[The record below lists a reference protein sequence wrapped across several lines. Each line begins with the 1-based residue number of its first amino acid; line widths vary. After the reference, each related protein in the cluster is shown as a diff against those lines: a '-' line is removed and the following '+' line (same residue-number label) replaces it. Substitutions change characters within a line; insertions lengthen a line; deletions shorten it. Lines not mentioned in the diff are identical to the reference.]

1 MSLRAAVLCLAALAA
16 CKGTPSPSGA
26 VPQTLRVDATIV
38 DTRFVTRD
46 HFIAG
51 VEMQIAG
58 EPFAEAMG
66 RVLTGYSRDHLPTNV
81 YFDPTLNGLGRNDPT
96 GFSTAVETY
105 EYSKQPMNNVALESG
120 AGTSLVFGPLLNPS
134 GAIGA
139 QALLLLRSRVQTLG
153 AESNAT
159 SRFIRSSTA
168 PDNALGWPGIWPVL
182 QPFASFDPSITA
194 TNHVDLAC
202 SISSDDDPG
211 ATGSLVSDDYECD
224 YTTLHL
230 IDREA
235 QVDKT
240 IGPGS
245 SGWAAW
251 KQALWVLNYLQVMH
265 DSNELGLDSVPAA
278 ELANVG
284 MPGNQ
289 IVGDDPMAVPGTFLG
304 SSDIE
309 GFQAGMFLTQLDNQ
323 AAQWLGTLTTTDGAT
338 LSGFAS
344 LKDALAYGDGSTL
357 RWFPGSIAVIE
368 TADAS
373 GFPRPA
379 FTLASPDSDLLDLA
393 GLLGSFS
400 SLYALT
406 DHANLAVG
414 GSDPALAYFDGD
426 PFPADDQLPD
436 GESTLHDRTLALA
449 RVVVANIDRL
459 HFDPTSEQL
468 VDSVTLA
475 GGTPVPGD
483 TLSID
488 TGAYALLAL
497 RTVRRAVDSTLQLY
511 SNTTPDAHGVPSPL
525 DTLGTIRGQAFGPR
539 LDALIDALSQTFRDK
554 LTTADGHAYD
564 GWNRTTGAPLGDDGD
579 LDSHS
584 AAIRGLLVAFLA
596 TGDVSYRER
605 ALTVWQRIETEFYD
619 PRARIYQLR
628 AGVREDSVVFTPRRF
643 GLLLG
648 AMRDLYELVAV
659 SPGQETLRTLLEDRV
674 TRLNKLVLNGWDDRD
689 QDDTVNWPDEC
700 VRTVAGLPRGGLQM
714 AERTLSG
721 ETGSLADQLTL
732 PRTITTDREQDCV
745 PEISAA
751 GLPSALADSITFS
764 LSPQSTP

>member
-1 MSLRAAVLCLAALAA
+1 M
-16 CKGTPSPSGA
+16 
-26 VPQTLRVDATIV
+26 
-38 DTRFVTRD
+38 
-46 HFIAG
+46 
-51 VEMQIAG
+51 
-58 EPFAEAMG
+58 
-66 RVLTGYSRDHLPTNV
+66 
-81 YFDPTLNGLGRNDPT
+81 
-96 GFSTAVETY
+96 
-105 EYSKQPMNNVALESG
+105 
-120 AGTSLVFGPLLNPS
+120 
-134 GAIGA
+134 
-139 QALLLLRSRVQTLG
+139 
-153 AESNAT
+153 
-159 SRFIRSSTA
+159 
-168 PDNALGWPGIWPVL
+168 
-182 QPFASFDPSITA
+182 
-194 TNHVDLAC
+194 
-202 SISSDDDPG
+202 
-211 ATGSLVSDDYECD
+211 SDDYECD

-230 IDREA
+230 VDREA

-265 DSNELGLDSVPAA
+265 DANELGLDSVPAG

-284 MPGNQ
+284 TPGNQ
-289 IVGDDPMAVPGTFLG
+289 VLGDDPMAVPGTFLG

-309 GFQAGMFLTQLDNQ
+309 GFQAGMFLTQIDNQ
-323 AAQWLGTLTTTDGAT
+323 AAEWLGTLTTTDGAT

-344 LKDALAYGDGSTL
+344 VKEALAYGDGSTL
-357 RWFPGSIAVIE
+357 RWFPDSIAVTE

-373 GFPRPA
+373 GFPRAA

-406 DHANLAVG
+406 DHANRAVG

-459 HFDPTSEQL
+459 HFDPVSEQF
-468 VDSVTLA
+468 VDTVTLT

-483 TLSID
+483 TLSIA

-497 RTVRRAVDSTLQLY
+497 RTVRRALDSTLQLY

-564 GWNRTTGAPLGDDGD
+564 GWNRATGAPLGDDGD
-579 LDSHS
+579 LDSYS

-605 ALTVWQRIETEFYD
+605 AVAVWQRIESDFYD

-628 AGVREDSVVFTPRRF
+628 AGVRADSIVFTPRRF

-659 SPGQETLRTLLEDRV
+659 NPGQEALRTLLEDRV

-689 QDDTVNWPDEC
+689 QDDTIGWPDEC

-721 ETGSLADQLTL
+721 ETGSLADLL
-732 PRTITTDREQDCV
+732 APPRVITTDREQDCV

-751 GLPSALADSITFS
+751 GLPSALAASITFT
-764 LSPQSTP
+764 LSPQRHAARRALIVAMLALAACRIGEPRAAAPLVLDRGHARRRTRGRRPP